1 MTTVDVTPVAPG
13 VTAQEAIERWKQ
25 PPDVRTRT
33 VTWADPYGSVVA
45 AASMSG
51 REIMEGVARGELAP
65 PPIALLL
72 GFAPSQI
79 NDGHVTMSFH
89 PGEHTFNPL
98 GSVHGGALAT
108 LLDSSMG
115 CAIQT
120 TLPAGVAY
128 ATLDLQVRYVRPVL
142 AGTSVLHATGEVVHR
157 GRRVATAEGR
167 IIDDTG
173 KLYAHATTSCQL
185 FDIPASS

>member
-1 MTTVDVTPVAPG
+1 MTAVDVTTVAPG
-13 VTAQEAIERWKQ
+13 IAAREAIDRWKQ
-25 PPDVRTRT
+25 PVDVRSRT

-51 REIMEGVARGELAP
+51 REIMEAIARGELAP
-65 PPIALLL
+65 PPMALLL
-72 GFAPSQI
+72 GFAPSRI
-79 NDGHVTMSFH
+79 DHGHVTMSFH

-128 ATLDLQVRYVRPVL
+128 ATSDLQVRYVRPVL
-142 AGTSVLHATGEVVHR
+142 AGTPMLHATGEVVHR
-157 GRRVATAEGR
+157 GRRLATAEGR
-167 IIDDTG
+167 IVDDTG

-185 FDIPASS
+185 FDIPTSS